1 MAQLTWKRSAC
12 PYDCP
17 DGCGLLVETDG
28 KNIYRVQ
35 GDPEHPV
42 TRGFLCR
49 KMAHYERT
57 VHSPNRLVTPLRR
70 VGEKGAGEFVPI
82 SWDEAV
88 HEITARWKDLI
99 ARYGAESILPY
110 SYAGTEHKIQF
121 GCGEAF
127 FNRLGATGLTRTIC
141 ASAKD
146 AGFDQIIGTT
156 PGRNPRDLAH
166 CDYIIIWGS
175 NVSATWLHAQA
186 EILEAK
192 RRGAH
197 VVLVETYKTPAAK
210 LADEVLL
217 VRPGTDACLALSMD
231 ELLRA
236 EGKIDRDF
244 LGRYTLG
251 WEAFLASLADYT
263 PARSEEVTGVSR
275 AQMASVARG
284 FAAAKSPVILFG
296 AGMSRHG
303 NGAMAVRCVTT
314 LAAVTGAFAKPYG
327 GIIGNISSAA
337 ACRVEMIT
345 RPDFLK
351 APVRSVNMAQLG
363 AALCNLNDPPIMS
376 LYVYSSNPACIAPDQ
391 RAILRGLAREDLFT
405 VVHERFMTDTAKY
418 ADIVL
423 PADTAMEHGDLAA
436 SYGSMCIQKTDPV
449 IAPLGEC
456 KSNFETFALLGRAM
470 GFEEPYFHQTN
481 EELKNAVLAAS
492 TPWRDGLSAE
502 DRARFA
508 AGYGV
513 LLPEP
518 DPRSFATSSGKLE
531 FLRAD
536 LPEPLPRYIP
546 DPCGQGPLHLIVAP
560 HQATLNSS
568 FAERPEL
575 LRARGEMALL
585 LSPGDAAA
593 RGIADGSMVE
603 AWNDLAR
610 VRFYAKI
617 SEGVPRGTVV
627 AEGVYGRGQS
637 LNGLTVNALLRDAL
651 TDAGEAATLCGNS
664 VDVAP
669 VPER

>member
-1 MAQLTWKRSAC
+1 MMAQLTWKRSAC

-28 KNIYRVQ
+28 KNVYRVQ

-42 TRGFLCR
+42 TKGFLCR

-70 VGEKGAGEFVPI
+70 VGKKGAGEFVPI

-88 HEITARWKDLI
+88 DEITTRWKELI
-99 ARYGAESILPY
+99 AHYGAESILPY
-110 SYAGTEHKIQF
+110 SYAGTEHKIQY

-146 AGFDQIIGTT
+146 AGFEQIIGST
-156 PGRNPRDLAH
+156 PGRNPRDLAN

-175 NVSATWLHAQA
+175 NVTATWIHAQA

-192 RRGAH
+192 KRGAH
-197 VVLVETYKTPAAK
+197 VVLVETYKTPAAA

-217 VRPGTDACLALSMD
+217 VRPGTDACLALAMD
-231 ELLRA
+231 RLLRD

-244 LGRYTLG
+244 LRRCALG
-251 WEAFLASLADYT
+251 WEAFLASLDEYT
-263 PARSEEVTGVSR
+263 LEKAEAVTTVR
-275 AQMASVARG
+275 REQIASVARG

-327 GIIGNISSAA
+327 GIIGNASSGGAY
-337 ACRVEMIT
+337 RGEMIT
-345 RPDFLK
+345 RPDFQRK
-351 APVRSVNMAQLG
+351 AVRTVNMAHLG
-363 AALCNLNDPPIMS
+363 TVLCELQDPPIMS
-376 LYVYSSNPACIAPDQ
+376 LYVYSTNPACIAPNQ
-391 RAILRGLAREDLFT
+391 SAVLKGLAREDLFT
-405 VVHERFMTDTAKY
+405 VVHERFMTDTARF

-436 SYGSMCIQKTDPV
+436 SYGSLCIQKTDPV

-470 GFEEPYFHQTN
+470 GFEEPYFRQSN

-492 TPWRDGLSAE
+492 TPWRDALSAE
-502 DRARFA
+502 DKARFA
-508 AGYGV
+508 AGYAV
-513 LLPEP
+513 MLPEP
-518 DPRSFATSSGKLE
+518 DPCAFATESGKIE
-531 FLRAD
+531 FLHPE
-536 LPEPLPRYIP
+536 LPEPLPRYVP
-546 DPCGQGPLHLIVAP
+546 DPCGTYPLHLVIAP

-568 FAERPEL
+568 FTERAEL
-575 LRARGEMALL
+575 VKARGPMALL
-585 LSPGDAAA
+585 ISPADAEG
-593 RGIADGSMVE
+593 RGITDGSIIE

-610 VRFYAKI
+610 VRFYAKV
-617 SEGVPRGTVV
+617 SEGVLPGTVV
-627 AEGVYGRGQS
+627 AEGVFGKRQA
-637 LNGLTVNALLRDAL
+637 LNGLTVNALLSEAL
-651 TDAGEAATLCGNS
+651 TDGGEASTLCGNT
-664 VDVAP
+664 VDIAP
-669 VPER
+669 V

>member
-1 MAQLTWKRSAC
+1 MAELTWKRSAC

-42 TRGFLCR
+42 TKGFLCR
-49 KMAHYERT
+49 KMVHYERT
-57 VHSPNRLVTPLRR
+57 VHNPKRLPTPLRR
-70 VGEKGAGEFVPI
+70 TGKKGEGEFVPI
-82 SWDEAV
+82 SWEEAV
-88 HEITARWKDLI
+88 DEITTRWKELI
-99 ARYGAESILPY
+99 AHYGAESILPY
-110 SYAGTEHKIQF
+110 SYAGTEHKIQY

-156 PGRNPRDLAH
+156 PGRNPRDLAN

-175 NVSATWLHAQA
+175 NVTATWIHAQA

-192 RRGAH
+192 KRGAH
-197 VVLVETYKTPAAK
+197 VVLVETYKTPAAA

-217 VRPGTDACLALSMD
+217 VRPGTDACLALAMD
-231 ELLRA
+231 RLLRD
-236 EGKIDRDF
+236 EGKIDREF
-244 LGRYTLG
+244 LRRYALG
-251 WEAFLASLADYT
+251 WEEFLASLDGYT
-263 PARSEEVTGVSR
+263 AEKAELVTAVSR
-275 AQMASVARG
+275 EQISSVARG

-303 NGAMAVRCVTT
+303 NGAMAIRCVTT

-327 GIIGNISSAA
+327 GIIGNASSGGAY
-337 ACRVEMIT
+337 RGDMIT
-345 RPDFLK
+345 RPDFQRK
-351 APVRSVNMAQLG
+351 AVRTVNMAHLG
-363 AALCNLNDPPIMS
+363 TVLCELRDPPIMS
-376 LYVYSSNPACIAPDQ
+376 LYVYGTNPACIAPNQ
-391 RAILRGLAREDLFT
+391 SAVLKGLAREDLFT

-436 SYGSMCIQKTDPV
+436 SYGSLCIQKTDPV

-481 EELKNAVLAAS
+481 EELKDAVLAAS
-492 TPWRDGLSAE
+492 TPWRDALSAE
-502 DRARFA
+502 DKARFA
-508 AGYGV
+508 EGYAV
-513 LLPEP
+513 MLPEP
-518 DPRSFATSSGKLE
+518 DPCAFATKSGKIE
-531 FLRAD
+531 FLHPE
-536 LPEPLPRYIP
+536 LPEPLPRYVP
-546 DPCGQGPLHLIVAP
+546 DPCGNYPLRLVVAP

-568 FAERPEL
+568 FTERPEL
-575 LRARGEMALL
+575 LKARGPLTLL
-585 LSPGDAAA
+585 VSPVDAEK
-593 RGIADGSMVE
+593 RGIADGGMIV

-610 VRFYAKI
+610 VQFYAKV
-617 SEGVPRGTVV
+617 SEGVPYGTVV
-627 AEGVYGRGQS
+627 AEGVFGKGQS
-637 LNGLTVNALLRDAL
+637 LNGLTVNALLGEAL
-651 TDAGEAATLCGNS
+651 TDGGEASTLCGNT
-664 VDVAP
+664 VDIAP
-669 VPER
+669 V